1 MILKLVIERIL
12 EMDHHGV
19 NRLLLTSSNLTGDEF
34 PSSSQILN
42 SMGITTTAGSNLPC
56 PLPIGDA
63 LGYVEQ
69 YQSWALDPQKCRAQ
83 LN

>member
-12 EMDHHGV
+12 EMDHRGV
-19 NRLLLTSSNLTGDEF
+19 NRLLLTSSNLTDEF

-42 SMGITTTAGSNLPC
+42 SMGITTTAGSNPRC